1 MMRANVIGLVLEQ
14 TRGVFG
20 WVITIL
26 CKVFD
31 EAFVGKE
38 AGLVKAIH
46 AFANFDKDVFVVNK

>member
-1 MMRANVIGLVLEQ
+1 MIGLVLEQ